1 MDISWKILKLE
12 CIQNKNGLENVVFH
26 VHFEYI
32 GEKNINGISYSA
44 SSFNVIAV
52 EDPDVNNFTPVNE
65 LTKEQVVSWI
75 ENKVDSFALNIA
87 LENNIELQQKP
98 QTIELEFPFG
108 E

>member
-1 MDISWKILKLE
+1 M
-12 CIQNKNGLENVVFH
+12 
-26 VHFEYI
+26 
-32 GEKNINGISYSA
+32 
-44 SSFNVIAV
+44 IAV

-98 QTIELEFPFG
+98 QTILLTPPFG